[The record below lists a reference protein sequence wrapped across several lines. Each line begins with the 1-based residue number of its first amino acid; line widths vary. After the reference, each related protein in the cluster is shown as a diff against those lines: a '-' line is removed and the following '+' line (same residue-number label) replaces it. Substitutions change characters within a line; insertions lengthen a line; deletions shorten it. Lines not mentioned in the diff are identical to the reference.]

1 VNYSNEARTTQAN
14 DSNQLAPDRHPNGIS
29 SLPIFSVGRSKMTDC
44 MEHPF
49 SASQKKP
56 DYPIRR
62 YEHNGVPGM
71 ATIWIK
77 CADLCQSV
85 SLVEG

>member
-14 DSNQLAPDRHPNGIS
+14 ELAPDQHPNGIS
-29 SLPIFSVGRSKMTDC
+29 SLPIFSVGRSKMTGC

-49 SASQKKP
+49 SASRKKP
-56 DYPIRR
+56 DYPIHRH
-62 YEHNGVPGM
+62 EHNGVRGM